1 MWSFL
6 IDMLSSPS
14 GDVSTKRVIGFL
26 GFLVLSVL
34 TIISS
39 YHTLD
44 TNKDLLECIK
54 YITMT
59 AIFGNTIE
67 KFAAKFNLDTFKNTP
82 KSDEEDSKG

>member
-6 IDMLSSPS
+6 INMLSADT
-14 GDVSTKRVIGFL
+14 GEVSTKRVIGFL
-26 GFLVLSVL
+26 GFLVLSAL

-39 YHTLD
+39 YHKLEP
-44 TNKDLLECIK
+44 NKELLECVK

-67 KFAAKFNLDTFKNTP
+67 KFAGKFNLGTLLN
-82 KSDEEDSKG
+82 KSKPTEDEKV